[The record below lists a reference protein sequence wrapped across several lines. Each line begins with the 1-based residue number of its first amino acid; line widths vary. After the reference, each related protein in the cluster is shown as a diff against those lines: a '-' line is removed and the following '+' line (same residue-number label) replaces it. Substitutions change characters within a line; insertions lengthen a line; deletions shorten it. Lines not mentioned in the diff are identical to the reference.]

1 MLKLIGL
8 IVVLIFLV
16 SIVKA
21 LLWPAVILLVIYL
34 LYRYMRS

>member
-21 LLWPAVILLVIYL
+21 LLWPAVIVLAVYC
-34 LYRYMRS
+34 LYRFLRS